1 MTEADQ
7 IAALNRIRADIRT
20 VLQQLHDSFSGVNR
34 STEDAEVV
42 VVSVGDLRALMKLAE
57 VDE

>member
-7 IAALNRIRADIRT
+7 IAALNRIRADMRT